1 MKELTII
8 NKNGRLYADSR
19 DVAEMIGKDHAHLL
33 RDIKRYAETIDRS
46 DNPKMDSR
54 VFFIPCTYMVEGN
67 TQIYPRYDITRKGC
81 DMVANKLTGEKG
93 ILFTASYVTK
103 FEEMEK
109 SLQHPELQKPM
120 TQAEITAMIAQNQVE
135 IERKAIQ
142 ALETAQKSMELVG
155 RTGKRLDNALDVLS
169 APPDKDWRQAMNSKV
184 RGMCME
190 YGLSYPVFFGDLYK
204 ELEDT
209 ARVDLDARRNR
220 LRKRLEE
227 NGATK
232 TESKAVT
239 KLEVVERD
247 VKLRPIFEGIVRK
260 YQAKYV
266 LDRAP
271 EIEPF

>member
-1 MKELTII
+1 MKELQIF
-8 NKNGRLYADSR
+8 
-19 DVAEMIGKDHAHLL
+19 E
-33 RDIKRYAETIDRS
+33 
-46 DNPKMDSR
+46 NPKFGKVRTYQEEDGTVTFCGVDVTTALGYENTRDALIRHCKSKGKGV
-54 VFFIPCTYMVEGN
+54 VFHDILTNGGTQQAKFVSEGN
-67 TQIYPRYDITRKGC
+67 LYRLIARSQLPEAEQFESWIFDEVLPSIRK
-81 DMVANKLTGEKG
+81 TGQ
-93 ILFTASYVTK
+93 YV
-103 FEEMEK
+103 
-109 SLQHPELQKPM
+109 PELQKPM

-135 IERKAIQ
+135 IERKAIE

>member
-8 NKNGRLYADSR
+8 NKNGQLYADSR
-19 DVAEMIGKDHAHLL
+19 DVAEMIGMRHDNLL
-33 RDIKRYAETIDRS
+33 AKIDGYAETLKKNTDLNFKVS
-46 DNPKMDSR
+46 DFFVPNNYQDSTGR
-54 VFFIPCTYMVEGN
+54 TL
-67 TQIYPRYDITRKGC
+67 PRYDITRKGC

-135 IERKAIQ
+135 IERKANE
-142 ALETAQKSMELVG
+142 ALEAAEKA
-155 RTGKRLDNALDVLS
+155 GKRLDNALDVLS
-169 APPDKDWRQAMNSKV
+169 APPDKDWRQSMNSKV

>member
-1 MKELTII
+1 MKVLQIFENPRFGKVRTYQEEDGTITFC
-8 NKNGRLYADSR
+8 GA
-19 DVAEMIGKDHAHLL
+19 DVAKALGYVNTRDALGKHCKKDGVAIH
-33 RDIKRYAETIDRS
+33 DVIDSMGRPQEAKFVS
-46 DNPKMDSR
+46 
-54 VFFIPCTYMVEGN
+54 EGN
-67 TQIYPRYDITRKGC
+67 LYRLIARSQLPEAEQFESWIFDEVLPSIRK
-81 DMVANKLTGEKG
+81 TGQ
-93 ILFTASYVTK
+93 YV
-103 FEEMEK
+103 
-109 SLQHPELQKPM
+109 PELQKPM

-135 IERKAIQ
+135 IERKANE
-142 ALETAQKSMELVG
+142 ALEAAEKA
-155 RTGKRLDNALDVLS
+155 GKRLDNALDVLS

>member
-1 MKELTII
+1 MKVLQIFENPRFGKVRTYQEEDGTITFC
-8 NKNGRLYADSR
+8 GT
-19 DVAEMIGKDHAHLL
+19 DVATALGYGTNPQDAIRRHCRKDGCVNHAV
-33 RDIKRYAETIDRS
+33 IDSMGRQQEAKFVS
-46 DNPKMDSR
+46 
-54 VFFIPCTYMVEGN
+54 EGN
-67 TQIYPRYDITRKGC
+67 LYRLIARSQLPEAEQFESWIFDEVLPSIRK
-81 DMVANKLTGEKG
+81 TGQ
-93 ILFTASYVTK
+93 YV
-103 FEEMEK
+103 
-109 SLQHPELQKPM
+109 PELQKPM

-135 IERKAIQ
+135 IERKAIE

>member
-1 MKELTII
+1 MKVLQIFENPRFGKVRTYQEEDGTITFC
-8 NKNGRLYADSR
+8 GA
-19 DVAEMIGKDHAHLL
+19 DVAKALGYVNTRDALGKHCKKDGVAIH
-33 RDIKRYAETIDRS
+33 DVIDSMGRQQEAKFVS
-46 DNPKMDSR
+46 
-54 VFFIPCTYMVEGN
+54 EGN
-67 TQIYPRYDITRKGC
+67 LYRLIARSQLPEAEQFESWIFDEVLPSIRK
-81 DMVANKLTGEKG
+81 TGQ
-93 ILFTASYVTK
+93 YV
-103 FEEMEK
+103 
-109 SLQHPELQKPM
+109 PELQKPM

-135 IERKAIQ
+135 IERKAIE

>member
-1 MKELTII
+1 MDELTQKPLAI
-8 NKNGRLYADSR
+8 DSR
-19 DVAEMIGKDHAHLL
+19 EVAEMVGKEHNKLL
-33 RDIKRYAETIDRS
+33 RDIRTYEEYLGKSNIGPSE
-46 DNPKMDSR
+46 
-54 VFFIPCTYMVEGN
+54 FFIPSTYLSEQGKLLPNYQV
-67 TQIYPRYDITRKGC
+67 TKKGC
-81 DMVANKLTGEKG
+81 DFIANKLIGQKG
-93 ILFTASYVTK
+93 AVFTATYINR
-103 FEEMEK
+103 FYEMEK

-209 ARVDLDARRNR
+209 ARVDLQARLNR
-220 LRKRLEE
+220 LRKRMEE
-227 NGATK
+227 HGATR
-232 TESKAVT
+232 TACRGVT